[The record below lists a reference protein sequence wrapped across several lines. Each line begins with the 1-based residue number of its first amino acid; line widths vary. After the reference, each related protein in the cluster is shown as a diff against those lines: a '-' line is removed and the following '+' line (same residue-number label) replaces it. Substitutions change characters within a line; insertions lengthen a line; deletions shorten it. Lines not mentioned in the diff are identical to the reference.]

1 MLLSIKQYITLFAII
16 TAILASIF
24 IYKIDT
30 SFSKNRAIILESK
43 TNSATDELQQAIN
56 LTLKSVKNSSR
67 TLSDWQEVKQQ
78 INNPDV
84 FHYWYNVRFKN
95 YTFDLKKHTKDFI
108 IYNKNGIALSK
119 INENLPQQ
127 ISTKNITDYTFRVA
141 SNTEI
146 ISIEPV
152 YEKLSIIGYISI
164 RIDLISIL
172 VKTIHFQYI
181 SPETLSIT
189 SKNNK
194 FINSLDTS
202 DFYYK
207 LHESK
212 NLELLEKQ
220 ISETLIELV
229 IFILFPI
236 IILFIVIIFLIARPI
251 EKIAIYIDKLRESPN
266 YNSKDLITQTKVKEI
281 RKIYDSLKNY
291 HKDLTE
297 NEEYLS
303 LTLNSIGDA
312 VITTDDKYKI
322 VHMNPVAVSLTG
334 WSFDEA
340 KNRNIYTILEFVD
353 VNTREPIINIF
364 DKVIEHGK
372 VVHMDNNTLLIS
384 KNNNEYHIADS
395 AAPILDEEGNIRGLV
410 IVFNDITE
418 QKTMDEQLQQSQKMD
433 ALGNLTGGIAHDYN
447 NMLGIILGYADLLNT
462 STNGDVRSNK
472 YVKEIIKAGERSRK
486 LTSKLLAF
494 SRKGSHELVIT
505 NINEIIKSEKDMLE
519 KLLTVRIN
527 LTLDLEEDLW
537 PVYLDC
543 NQLQDSIINICI
555 NAMHAM
561 PNGGRLSIR
570 THNIHFDSIDTTQFK
585 LKLGDYIQLSITDN
599 GTGMS
604 SETCRKIFE
613 PFFST
618 KGDKGT
624 GLGLSQVYGYIN
636 QSGGAV
642 HVYSELDI
650 GTKISIYIP
659 RYILNDASILEKE
672 PNQSINNLQGF
683 ETVLVVD
690 DEPSLLDLTCQ
701 ILSSYGYKTLQ
712 ADSAKKA
719 LHILKNKQVDL
730 LITDIIM
737 PEMDGYELSILA
749 LEKYPDLKI
758 QLTSGFNEEPD
769 NSIRNSNLYKQ
780 QLSKPYSKYELLSS
794 IRNLLD
800 H

>member
-16 TAILASIF
+16 TAILTSVF
-24 IYKIDT
+24 IYKIET
-30 SFSKNRAIILESK
+30 SFSKNKEIILESK

-56 LTLKSVKNSSR
+56 LTLESVKNSSR
-67 TLSDWQEVKQQ
+67 TLSNWQEVKQQ

-95 YTFDLKKHTKDFI
+95 YSFDLKKHTKDFI
-108 IYNKNGIALSK
+108 IYNTNGKALSK
-119 INENLPQQ
+119 TSDSLPQQ
-127 ISTKNITDYTFRVA
+127 IDINNITDYTFQVA
-141 SNTEI
+141 STTEI

-152 YEKLSIIGYISI
+152 YEKSSIIGYISI

-181 SPETLSIT
+181 SPETLIIS
-189 SKNNK
+189 SKHDK
-194 FINSLDTS
+194 LISTLDTA
-202 DFYYK
+202 DFHYK

-212 NLELLEKQ
+212 NLEILEKQ

-236 IILFIVIIFLIARPI
+236 IIFFIVIIFLIARPI

-266 YNSKDLITQTKVKEI
+266 YNSKDFNSQTKVKEI
-281 RKIYDSLKNY
+281 NKIYDSLNNY
-291 HKDLTE
+291 HRDLTE

-322 VHMNPVAVSLTG
+322 VHMNPVAASLTG
-334 WSFDEA
+334 WSINEA
-340 KNRNIYTILEFVD
+340 KNKNINEVLEFID
-353 VNTREPIINIF
+353 VNTKKPIINIF

-372 VVHMDNNTLLIS
+372 VIHIDNDTLLIS
-384 KNNNEYHIADS
+384 KNKDEYHIADS
-395 AAPILDEEGNIRGLV
+395 AAPILDAEGNIRGLV
-410 IVFNDITE
+410 VVFNDITE
-418 QKTMDEQLQQSQKMD
+418 QKTKEEQLQQSQKMD

-447 NMLGIILGYADLLNT
+447 NMLGIILGYADLLND
-462 STNGDVRSNK
+462 STKEDTKSHK

-486 LTSKLLAF
+486 LTSKLLTF
-494 SRKGSHELVIT
+494 SRKGAHELSVT
-505 NINEIIKSEKDMLE
+505 NINDIIKSEKDMLE

-527 LTLDLEEDLW
+527 LTLDLEKDLW
-537 PVYLDC
+537 PVYLDS
-543 NQLQDSIINICI
+543 NQLQDSILNICI

-561 PNGGRLSIR
+561 PNGGKLSIR
-570 THNIHFDSIDTTQFK
+570 TNNVHFDSFDTTQLK
-585 LKLGDYIQLSITDN
+585 LKLGDYIQISITDT

-604 SETCRKIFE
+604 NEICRKIFE

-636 QSGGAV
+636 QSGGGV
-642 HVYSELDI
+642 HVYSEPDI
-650 GTKISIYIP
+650 GTKISLYIP
-659 RYILNDASILEKE
+659 RHIQSYQANLDKE
-672 PNQSINNLQGF
+672 PKQLDKNFQSN
-683 ETVLVVD
+683 ETILVVD
-690 DEPSLLDLTCQ
+690 DELSLLELTCQ
-701 ILSSYGYKTLQ
+701 ILTSYGYVTLQ

-719 LHILKNKQVDL
+719 LQILENNQVDL

-749 LEKYPDLKI
+749 LEKYPDIKI
-758 QLTSGFNEEPD
+758 QLISGFNEEPE

-780 QLSKPYSKYELLSS
+780 QLSKPYSKYELLDC
-794 IRNLLD
+794 IRNLLE